1 MPRWKRVTSASTRIQ
16 QRYPYRQ
23 GGPHGFDRSPDDCQ
37 CHSGRTGP
45 QVESISVA
53 AARQSH
59 EKPSPALG
67 TRVVQHLC
75 FVGEEA
81 SASTTSD
88 RRLVAGQLF
97 PV

>member
-1 MPRWKRVTSASTRIQ
+1 MPQWKKVTSASTRIQ

-67 TRVVQHLC
+67 TRVVQHRKRGLMAAYR
-75 FVGEEA
+75 FA
-81 SASTTSD
+81 HKMWDPSSS
-88 RRLVAGQLF
+88 
-97 PV
+97 

>member
-1 MPRWKRVTSASTRIQ
+1 MPRWKRVTSAPTRIQ
-16 QRYPYRQ
+16 ERYPHRQ
-23 GGPHGFDRSPDDCQ
+23 GGPQGFDRSPDNCQ

-81 SASTTSD
+81 SASKTSP

>member
-16 QRYPYRQ
+16 ERYPYRQ
-23 GGPHGFDRSPDDCQ
+23 GGPHGFDRSPDNCQ
-37 CHSGRTGP
+37 CHSGRAGP
-45 QVESISVA
+45 QVESISA

-59 EKPSPALG
+59 EMPNRA
-67 TRVVQHLC
+67 HLC

-81 SASTTSD
+81 SASKTSD